1 MYMPTKTIYV
11 SDQDAPVFEEAKTV
25 AGETLSSIIVR
36 ALREFLARERHNESG
51 MKEISIRTGSRSSE
65 QEQRFYGVKAGD
77 WRGFSD
83 DKEWWMEAQVY
94 RTQKGNW
101 AVALTQIC
109 KASLLTDK
117 KRWRESG
124 DYLLDTRRSDLLVA
138 AKPEELEGKV
148 PADLLLLVQELAARS
163 EQPIT
168 ILDI

>member
-11 SDQDAPVFEEAKTV
+11 SEQDAPVFEEARSV

-36 ALREFLARERHNESG
+36 SLREFLAHQRQKESG
-51 MKEISIRTGSRSSE
+51 MKEVSVRIGSRNSE
-65 QEQRFYGVKAGD
+65 HEQRFFGAKVGD

-83 DKEWWMEAQVY
+83 DKEWWMEARVY
-94 RTQKGNW
+94 RTQKDNW
-101 AVALTQIC
+101 AIVLTHVC

-138 AKPEELEGKV
+138 ATPKELEGKI
-148 PADLLLLVQELAARS
+148 PIDLLDLVQELATRV
-163 EQPIT
+163 EQPVT
-168 ILDI
+168 IL